1 MESEN
6 TPIMREEGDKKVYL
20 FIDNSNLFI
29 EGKYSVGHLEKLGT
43 IDKKRGTHYYD
54 LIRIEHGQL
63 LNIVQNGR
71 PLSANPFLVG
81 SKPPSEDSMWKYIR
95 ELGFDVAVYKRN
107 SQDREKKVDV
117 RLACAMQKTIEKN
130 TPGVLVLIAG
140 DGDYEYP
147 IVDAIENNWIV
158 EVWFWKS
165 ATSNDFQKKDFR
177 QLDCHYKIF
186 TYGDEHTPN
195 EKVYTLELINEKLE
209 KWTNIEA
216 MQSSFEGEEEDLD
229 VFEEGTG
236 NFINRIEHWVELI
249 QNWINMIN
257 DNEDISDPLEFIFV
271 DPIAKWSLC
280 SIFNDNLESP
290 DFVNSFD

>member
-1 MESEN
+1 MELEN
-6 TPIMREEGDKKVYL
+6 TPIMRETGDKKVYL

-29 EGKYSVGHLEKLGT
+29 EGKYSVGHHE
-43 IDKKRGTHYYD
+43 I
-54 LIRIEHGQL
+54 
-63 LNIVQNGR
+63 
-71 PLSANPFLVG
+71 G

-95 ELGFDVAVYKRN
+95 GLGFDVTVYKRN

-117 RLACAMQKTIEKN
+117 TLACAMQKTIDKN

-140 DGDYEYP
+140 DGDYEFP
-147 IVDAIENNWIV
+147 IIDAIKNNWIV

-165 ATSNDFQKKDFR
+165 GENTNFTKLFYLPALKSFLPSQLKYTQNNLFPIATSNDFQKKDFR

-216 MQSSFEGEEEDLD
+216 MQC
-229 VFEEGTG
+229 
-236 NFINRIEHWVELI
+236 FIKFGLFSRLK
-249 QNWINMIN
+249 WINSTTLYLHFKEREHMDKAKQWIKEHYELEA
-257 DNEDISDPLEFIFV
+257 NEII
-271 DPIAKWSLC
+271 
-280 SIFNDNLESP
+280 
-290 DFVNSFD
+290 